1 MLWNQYGEG
10 VVSNKNSYKCDI
22 ANVIGFFAFYFVLCF
37 IVAGLLYNDSY
48 LFVIREIDKQD

>member
-10 VVSNKNSYKCDI
+10 VVNNKNSYKCDI

-37 IVAGLLYNDSY
+37 VVASLLCNVGY
-48 LFVIREIDKQD
+48 LFVIREIDK